1 MFKLWSELNTEAMKE
16 LKPDLGIRSWDSL
29 EKDEKDKIWKYLEIY
44 FFDVKKME
52 DLKGKRK
59 MDRIIMSIKELNN
72 KYKTKSYASNYL
84 KYKTSISVCSDFY
97 NIFMK
102 ENKHVVLELLSLYCA
117 QLISGREKESQI
129 IKEENESEEDFQN
142 RLEDWR
148 WEEFDRFAKDLNEVF
163 TDFGLDVYLTRQGF
177 IPRQDEKIIK
187 EIYEPVLKFLSNPK
201 WKEVNRI
208 LSDSFDEYSK
218 NTPIG
223 YSNCITYTVSAIQA
237 FLQILVYG
245 ETGKG
250 SINDLIVTGQ
260 TKNLI
265 PKDFFTKQIFKNM
278 ESIFAKERKDKGTA
292 HPNKG
297 YADEKIARTI
307 LNLAM
312 VFLQHCIQK

>member
-1 MFKLWSELNTEAMKE
+1 MEA
-16 LKPDLGIRSWDSL
+16 
-29 EKDEKDKIWKYLEIY
+29 
-44 FFDVKKME
+44 
-52 DLKGKRK
+52 
-59 MDRIIMSIKELNN
+59 
-72 KYKTKSYASNYL
+72 
-84 KYKTSISVCSDFY
+84 
-97 NIFMK
+97 
-102 ENKHVVLELLSLYCA
+102 
-117 QLISGREKESQI
+117 
-129 IKEENESEEDFQN
+129 
-142 RLEDWR
+142 WR

-163 TDFGLDVYLTRQGF
+163 TDFGVDVYLTRQGF

-187 EIYEPVLKFLSNPK
+187 EIYEPVLQFLSNPK

-218 NTPIG
+218 NTPRG

-245 ETGKG
+245 KTSKG
-250 SINDLIVTGQ
+250 SISDLIATGQ
-260 TKNLI
+260 KKDLI
-265 PKDFFTKQIFKNM
+265 PNDFFTKQIFKNM

-292 HPNKG
+292 HPNKE